1 VFRQRS
7 SKGRSAWTAPT
18 TPEGTAVA
26 DQKIDDLHGRA
37 KEAAGD
43 LADDSDLKQDG
54 QADRASAG
62 AKGKVDELV
71 GTAQRRA

>member
-1 VFRQRS
+1 M
-7 SKGRSAWTAPT
+7 
-18 TPEGTAVA
+18 A

-71 GTAQRRA
+71 GTAHEGLDLVKDRLEGLVEEARKGAQSDH